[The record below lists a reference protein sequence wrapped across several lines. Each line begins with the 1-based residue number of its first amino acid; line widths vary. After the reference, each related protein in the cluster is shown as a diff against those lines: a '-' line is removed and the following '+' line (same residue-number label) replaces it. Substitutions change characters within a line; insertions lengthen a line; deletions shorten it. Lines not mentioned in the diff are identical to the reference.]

1 MMVELVD
8 RNEENLLH
16 YEHDDQ
22 NEEMILMK
30 VIFDDQ
36 NEETILMMVK
46 FVDRNEEMILM
57 MAKSVD
63 RILKMISNDEH
74 NLHRFHYCCWSH
86 LDSQML
92 FLIEVEDL
100 IVDLV

>member
-1 MMVELVD
+1 MVELVD

-16 YEHDDQ
+16 YEHY
-22 NEEMILMK
+22 
-30 VIFDDQ
+30 DQ
-36 NEETILMMVK
+36 NEETILMKVK

-57 MAKSVD
+57 MVKFVD
-63 RILKMISNDEH
+63 RILEMMSNDEH
-74 NLHRFHYCCWSH
+74 NLHRFHCYCWNH

-100 IVDLV
+100 IFDLV